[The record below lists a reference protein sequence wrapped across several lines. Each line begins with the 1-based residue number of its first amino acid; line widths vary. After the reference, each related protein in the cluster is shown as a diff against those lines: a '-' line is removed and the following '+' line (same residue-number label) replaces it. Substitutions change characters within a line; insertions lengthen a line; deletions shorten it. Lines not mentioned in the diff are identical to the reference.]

1 MINEINKKESSCK
14 SFIKYNVSKY
24 ITMISPKLAILMATI
39 AVVGAGAIPMAPMAL
54 AQDEDSQSV
63 EIERNNEIEQEIKQ
77 KQEAC
82 TNEAEVELSDD
93 DVIDIGGE
101 NEAEV
106 EQENNCIV
114 DQSQSAANV
123 GTILDSSDNEF
134 DIEQFL
140 ASLNL

>member
-54 AQDEDSQSV
+54 AQDDDSQSV
-63 EIERNNEIEQEIKQ
+63 EIERNNEIEQSIKQ
-77 KQEAC
+77 SQEAC
-82 TNEAEVELSDD
+82 TNEAS
-93 DVIDIGGE
+93 
-101 NEAEV
+101 V

-114 DQSQSAANV
+114 NQDQDAAN
-123 GTILDSSDNEF
+123 IASIDDDSINVF
-134 DIEQFL
+134 DVEQFL
-140 ASLNL
+140 ASLNLGNGGSGRD

>member
-1 MINEINKKESSCK
+1 
-14 SFIKYNVSKY
+14 
-24 ITMISPKLAILMATI
+24 MISPKLAILMATI

-123 GTILDSSDNEF
+123 ATIDDDSINVF
-134 DIEQFL
+134 DVEQFL

>member
-1 MINEINKKESSCK
+1 
-14 SFIKYNVSKY
+14 
-24 ITMISPKLAILMATI
+24 MATI

-114 DQSQSAANV
+114 DQDQSAANV
-123 GTILDSSDNEF
+123 ASIDDDSINVF
-134 DIEQFL
+134 DVEQFL

>member
-82 TNEAEVELSDD
+82 TNEAQVELSDD

-114 DQSQSAANV
+114 DQDQSAANV
-123 GTILDSSDNEF
+123 ASIDDDSINVF
-134 DIEQFL
+134 DVEQFL